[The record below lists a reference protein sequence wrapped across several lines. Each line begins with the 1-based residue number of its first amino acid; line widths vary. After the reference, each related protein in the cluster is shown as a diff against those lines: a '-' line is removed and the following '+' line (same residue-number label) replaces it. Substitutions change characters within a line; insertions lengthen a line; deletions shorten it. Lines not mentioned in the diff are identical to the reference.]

1 MTKKLFATILLFL
14 ATFLCFSL
22 AAYADMGAKPSITV
36 HVENAPEQ
44 YYIALL
50 HDWQHE
56 DSDSN
61 NYKLGLIINDMTVRQ
76 YLENLDYEGWSL
88 FQSPVG
94 DNIYQSNEDHTYV
107 FSYMVPNP
115 FRVII
120 VSMDGDVVVSEPC
133 SQKEFNAKCTFDYG
147 SGVIVEKRVGRMLLR
162 IFIII
167 LLFSL
172 TLVFEYAVLLLF
184 GYPRTK
190 GNITCLLIVNA
201 ITNLPLNIL
210 LMSIPAGLAVF
221 VVTIL
226 AEIVITLFEAIV
238 YACTLKNVDGEKKP
252 LKGFFYGICANIVS
266 AFMGIVLYTLLSGFM
281 FS

>member
-1 MTKKLFATILLFL
+1 MTKKIFATILLFL
-14 ATFLCFSL
+14 ATFLCLSQ

-50 HDWQHE
+50 HDRQLE
-56 DSDSN
+56 DSDSYN
-61 NYKLGLIINDMTVRQ
+61 NKLGLIINDMTVRQ

-94 DNIYQSNEDHTYV
+94 DNIYQSNEEHTYA
-107 FSYMVPNP
+107 FTYMVPNP

-120 VSMDGDVVVSEPC
+120 VSMNGDVVVSEPC

-147 SGVIVEKRVGRMLLR
+147 NGVIVEKRVGRMLLR

-201 ITNLPLNIL
+201 ITNLPLNIF